1 MADNTATL
9 AGNILFRIQSHTGNT
24 IDMDTGIVEFN
35 YYESV
40 LSNTVSASA
49 TVIETGNNTT
59 KEGKDIGGAIH
70 GLPIRGG
77 ESVEIRIED
86 AQATKTSLSFSGDKK
101 FYVNRLRNIDPGV
114 QKDLYTI
121 DLSPREFFANEQVR
135 VTQKFT
141 GQPSDSVAQIMRGLI
156 GTSVEVDKTARDYNF
171 IGNTKKPFY
180 IATWLASK
188 SIPELSV
195 DGKVSIGG
203 AAGYF
208 FFQNFDG
215 FKFKSLDQQFYIEK
229 MVIYT

>member
-1 MADNTATL
+1 M
-9 AGNILFRIQSHTGNT
+9 
-24 IDMDTGIVEFN
+24 
-35 YYESV
+35 
-40 LSNTVSASA
+40 
-49 TVIETGNNTT
+49 
-59 KEGKDIGGAIH
+59 
-70 GLPIRGG
+70 
-77 ESVEIRIED
+77 
-86 AQATKTSLSFSGDKK
+86 
-101 FYVNRLRNIDPGV
+101 NRLRNIDPGV

-203 AAGYF
+203 ALG
-208 FFQNFDG
+208 
-215 FKFKSLDQQFYIEK
+215 S
-229 MVIYT
+229 